1 MDTREVALNSA
12 TYTKVTDSAE
22 FIFQNTSS
30 KVVKAVSTTAD
41 VQPTPDVKGAMLIES
56 LLGFDNDIVSGII
69 WAKTLNGTALVSVT
83 D

>member
-1 MDTREVALNSA
+1 MDTREVQINSA

-30 KVVKAVSTTAD
+30 KVVKAVATTAD
-41 VQPTPDVKGAMLIES
+41 SQPLPDIKGAMLIES
-56 LLGFDNDIVSGII
+56 LLGFDNDLVGGII
-69 WAKTLNGTALVSVT
+69 WVKTLNGSALVSVT